1 MEKPTRHSSLT
12 HWLDW
17 LLSLHAQEI
26 DLGLTRVREVGQR
39 LDLLHSKSKVVTVAG
54 TNGKGSSVAFL
65 QSIYQAAGY
74 SVGTYTSPHILRFN
88 ERIQINGSAVAD
100 SSIVAAFAE
109 IEAVRGET
117 KLTYFEFATLAG
129 LWVFAQQSL
138 DVIVLEVGLGGRLD
152 AVNIVDADIALVT
165 AIDVDHVDWL
175 GSDKNQI
182 AVEKAGIMRAGNPAI
197 CSDPT
202 VPQTLIDFADSLP
215 TTLGL
220 LGRDFWFEKLPKND
234 QAWLFLGK
242 NSSKLTLTNP
252 SLSGEFQFQNA
263 AGVVAVVQTLQS
275 ALPVTPAQISD
286 GLAQA
291 KHPGRLQWLTVEG
304 QEWLIDVAHNPQSSA
319 VLGQYLASQG
329 LHFDRVIFSA
339 LSDKDMLPM
348 VKAIQPFV
356 SQWMI
361 ADLKV
366 PRATSLENLQKLLK
380 MAGVSE
386 PDVRGFESIA
396 EAVQVARV
404 ESSSAV
410 LVWGSFITVAQALAV
425 LEQ

>member
-39 LDLLHSKSKVVTVAG
+39 LRLLQPKAKVITVAG

-74 SVGTYTSPHILRFN
+74 GVGAYTSPHILRFN
-88 ERIQINGSAVAD
+88 ERIQINGAPVAD
-100 SSIVAAFAE
+100 SAIVEAFAE
-109 IEAVRGET
+109 IEAARGTT

-129 LWVFAQQSL
+129 LWVFAQQPL

-165 AIDVDHVDWL
+165 AIDVDHIDWL

-182 AVEKAGIMRAGNPAI
+182 ALEKAGIMRAGKPAI

-202 VPQTLIDFADSLP
+202 VPQTLIDFANQLP
-215 TTLGL
+215 TSLSL
-220 LGRDFWFEKLPKND
+220 LGRDFGFEKMPKND
-234 QAWLFLGK
+234 QAWLFLAQ
-242 NSSKLTLTNP
+242 NSPTLTLDNP

-263 AGVVAVVQTLQS
+263 AGVVAVVQTLQ
-275 ALPVTPAQISD
+275 AVLPVTPAQISQ

-291 KHPGRLQWLTVEG
+291 KHPGRLQWLTIEG

-319 VLGQYLASQG
+319 VLGQYLASQT
-329 LHFDRVIFSA
+329 LHFDSVIFSA

-348 VKAIQPFV
+348 VKAIQPFA
-356 SQWMI
+356 SQWLI

-380 MAGVSE
+380 TAGVTE
-386 PDVRGFESIA
+386 QAVRGFESIA
-396 EAVQVARV
+396 QAVKAARLK
-404 ESSSAV
+404 SSRV